1 MKMKSLL
8 RLEWISL
15 VYLVLFVLAVLS
27 PSLVTK
33 GYFGIDERHIEEFAI
48 FLFGIVGMSTFS
60 LYERIMEKKDKEH
73 EDAKNEYERA
83 RRELVE
89 SYKYIGSINRKIE
102 VLKGI
107 ANQTS
112 VQIGESQRVTKELLT
127 SLLASAATSAGAEH
141 AMLRYILMEGVRTEH
156 EVVYRTGDDI
166 HIRIPN
172 KRLIQLLDEH
182 VPYSFIKSDGGHD
195 VLVVPS
201 DHEGKSVK
209 AFLLLVVKPE
219 PSFELD
225 TSLLK
230 VFANQ
235 AGLLYYTH
243 ADSQKQGRGVLDLI
257 GEVEENVRGV
267 VN

>member
-1 MKMKSLL
+1 MKMKSVM
-8 RLEWISL
+8 RLEWISI
-15 VYLVLFVLAVLS
+15 VYLALFVLAVLS

-48 FLFGIVGMSTFS
+48 FLFGIVGMGTFS
-60 LYERIMEKKDKEH
+60 VYERVMEKKDKEH

-112 VQIGESQRVTKELLT
+112 VQIGESQRVTRELLA
-127 SLLASAATSAGAEH
+127 SLLASAATSAGADH
-141 AMLRYILMEGVRTEH
+141 AMLRYILLENMRTEH
-156 EVVYRTGDDI
+156 EVMYRTGDDLQ
-166 HIRIPN
+166 IRIPN
-172 KRLIQLLDEH
+172 KRLIQLVSEH
-182 VPYSFIKSDGGHD
+182 VSHAFIKSDGGYD

-209 AFLLLVVKPE
+209 AFLLLVMSTE
-219 PSFELD
+219 QTDDMD

-235 AGLLYYTH
+235 AGLLYYSH
-243 ADSQKQGRGVLDLI
+243 AESQKQGRGVLDLI
-257 GEVEENVRGV
+257 GEVEENVTGV